1 LQALRFRTG
10 LKIRQTG
17 IYRVLHSKH
26 RLPHEVTLLKGEYFP
41 RCSNCGSAVQFEL
54 VQTAPDMGA
63 AGGFRIVLYELPA
76 EEELE
81 EKADAEAAG

>member
-1 LQALRFRTG
+1 MQELRFRTG
-10 LKIRQTG
+10 LKVRQTG

-54 VQTAPDMGA
+54 VQPAPDIGA

-76 EEELE
+76 EEETE

>member
-1 LQALRFRTG
+1 MQALRFRTG